1 MCWFS
6 CKFRCYPTYCA
17 SCNPRMVYLPIPR
30 TPASAAYVNPNSPYS
45 VYTTGPPLSAWTS
58 PRTTVL
64 QYANGRLQF
73 DDNGRYPSHNPYYAS
88 WPYLGWYPPAGSGWG
103 SSC

>member
-1 MCWFS
+1 
-6 CKFRCYPTYCA
+6 
-17 SCNPRMVYLPIPR
+17 MVYLRAPLIVNNIAPLTILMLFVAAIPR
-30 TPASAAYVNPNSPYS
+30 APASAAYVNPNSPYS
-45 VYTTGPPLSAWTS
+45 VCATGPPLSAWTS

-73 DDNGRYPSHNPYYAS
+73 DDNGRYPSHNPYYS
-88 WPYLGWYPPAGSGWG
+88 NWPYFGWYPPAGSGWG